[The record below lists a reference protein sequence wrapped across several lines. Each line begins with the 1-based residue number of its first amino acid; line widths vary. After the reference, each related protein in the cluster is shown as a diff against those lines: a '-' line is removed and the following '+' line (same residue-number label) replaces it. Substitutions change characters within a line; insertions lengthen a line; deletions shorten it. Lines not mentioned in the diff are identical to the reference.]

1 VQNISGGLKLNE
13 FFDTYKCEEFTLLQ
27 WLGLLWLSLIN
38 IPFSIVLAVAY
49 IIERIKIKSGYE
61 YIELSVQN
69 FNVWFCD
76 DYLKLPL
83 RG

>member
-1 VQNISGGLKLNE
+1 MQNLGGCAKLKE
-13 FFDTYKCEEFTLLQ
+13 FFDTYKWEEFTVFN

-38 IPFSIVLAVAY
+38 IPFSITLAVAY
-49 IIERIKIKSGYE
+49 IIERIKAKSGYE